1 MMRYKLRI
9 ERDRI
14 FDEVSKQGEWSA
26 AKRYLLEQGQ
36 EAPTPTSVVE
46 LTGEDAQLLEQ
57 YWKDCT
63 GQLAVKCRRWVSS
76 VAEIGGGVFEA
87 EIDVPSNWPASLWLT
102 VESCA
107 TGFLVQSILG
117 QWLQTASGLSAS
129 ETIVASA
136 AQALALASQRLTELI
151 HALSARALPERP
163 HVRREPVNPEE
174 FCRKEDFLT
183 RLIRELESVFLT
195 RPQGDHLYAGLNS
208 MDEVKDAVRKVAERV
223 DDVPAALDKMSGL
236 VSNASAS
243 AAEAKTAAEGA
254 REDAQSAVDEA
265 REAEQTATGALQTA
279 AEAAQLSSAAQSAA
293 ADAQSTAAD
302 AQSTASAAEAK
313 ATDAATAA
321 STADGKAS
329 AAQSAAAAAASAVSQ
344 LRGLLSEKADQSAV
358 DELEQAGMELINGL
372 AEDVQ
377 NVREKTEDLDSL
389 KMSDLENDLL
399 PNYRSAE
406 KRNPLTFV
414 GVLPLDVDRNVTVNT
429 SYRDIQH
436 PQVYYSPLKGAF
448 GAWVGNVLYT
458 RWSGWEEY
466 VLEQYALYLNGET
479 GEWWTVLD
487 GRLVKGFHVQPVI
500 DFLKPV
506 LALRVHELQDT
517 RRLMSGFW
525 MDVGGDLY
533 EVGEFREDNM
543 DSPIEVYNTWGETLG
558 ENGDGGPCHYAM
570 VELRTAFPMY
580 DRWPLLLSNEDG
592 DAGDFRRIF
601 KDSQLNLDN
610 MTVESDDIVLS
621 RLLSRKPGHTDRK
634 FKHWVPYKR
643 YAVGELNSYRDEY
656 TAIGRSINLSKTDEV
671 TGEGV
676 DKTEDLFALKE
687 IDSGMTKM
695 LPISSLLQFFPV
707 NIPEREIPGNLVYLC
722 PSHYIEPGDSAEV
735 LIHMANVGTGER
747 NSNDNSMIVNLWQRA
762 SLHREVR
769 FALNDQEGNGGTFTV
784 RGEPVTGRLW
794 LKSIKQRA
802 MCDIEDGLEGSRLIL
817 SLEFVADR

>member
-1 MMRYKLRI
+1 
-9 ERDRI
+9 
-14 FDEVSKQGEWSA
+14 
-26 AKRYLLEQGQ
+26 
-36 EAPTPTSVVE
+36 
-46 LTGEDAQLLEQ
+46 
-57 YWKDCT
+57 
-63 GQLAVKCRRWVSS
+63 
-76 VAEIGGGVFEA
+76 
-87 EIDVPSNWPASLWLT
+87 
-102 VESCA
+102 
-107 TGFLVQSILG
+107 
-117 QWLQTASGLSAS
+117 
-129 ETIVASA
+129 
-136 AQALALASQRLTELI
+136 
-151 HALSARALPERP
+151 
-163 HVRREPVNPEE
+163 
-174 FCRKEDFLT
+174 
-183 RLIRELESVFLT
+183 
-195 RPQGDHLYAGLNS
+195 
-208 MDEVKDAVRKVAERV
+208 
-223 DDVPAALDKMSGL
+223 
-236 VSNASAS
+236 
-243 AAEAKTAAEGA
+243 
-254 REDAQSAVDEA
+254 
-265 REAEQTATGALQTA
+265 
-279 AEAAQLSSAAQSAA
+279 
-293 ADAQSTAAD
+293 
-302 AQSTASAAEAK
+302 
-313 ATDAATAA
+313 
-321 STADGKAS
+321 
-329 AAQSAAAAAASAVSQ
+329 
-344 LRGLLSEKADQSAV
+344 
-358 DELEQAGMELINGL
+358 
-372 AEDVQ
+372 
-377 NVREKTEDLDSL
+377 
-389 KMSDLENDLL
+389 
-399 PNYRSAE
+399 
-406 KRNPLTFV
+406 
-414 GVLPLDVDRNVTVNT
+414 
-429 SYRDIQH
+429 
-436 PQVYYSPLKGAF
+436 
-448 GAWVGNVLYT
+448 
-458 RWSGWEEY
+458 
-466 VLEQYALYLNGET
+466 
-479 GEWWTVLD
+479 
-487 GRLVKGFHVQPVI
+487 
-500 DFLKPV
+500 
-506 LALRVHELQDT
+506 
-517 RRLMSGFW
+517 

>member
-36 EAPTPTSVVE
+36 EAPIPTSVVE

-236 VSNASAS
+236 VSNASTS

-254 REDAQSAVDEA
+254 REDATMAVDEA
-265 REAEQTATGALQTA
+265 RAAEQTATVALQTA
-279 AEAAQLSSAAQSAA
+279 AEAAQLSSAAQSA
-293 ADAQSTAAD
+293 AAD

-329 AAQSAAAAAASAVSQ
+329 AAQSAAAAAASSVSQ
-344 LRGLLSEKADQSAV
+344 LRNLLSEKADQSAV
-358 DELEQAGMELINGL
+358 DALEQAGLDMINGL
-372 AEDVQ
+372 YDEVQ
-377 NVREKTEDLDSL
+377 EVREKADQLDSL

-406 KRNPLTFV
+406 KRNPQMFM
-414 GVLPLDVDRNVTVNT
+414 GVLPLEVDRNVTVNT

-436 PQVYYSPLKGAF
+436 PQVYYSPLNGVF

-466 VLEQYALYLNGET
+466 VLEQYALYLNCET

-517 RRLMSGFW
+517 RRLMSGIR
-525 MDVGGDLY
+525 MMVEGDLY

-543 DSPIEVYNTWGETLG
+543 ELPIEVYNTWGEALR
-558 ENGDGGPCHYAM
+558 ENGDEGPCHYAM
-570 VELRTAFPMY
+570 VELRTALPMT

-610 MTVESDDIVLS
+610 MFVESDDIVLS
-621 RLLSRKPGHTDRK
+621 RLISRKPGKTDRK

-656 TAIGRSINLSKTDEV
+656 TAIGRSINLTKTDEV

-687 IDSGMTKM
+687 IDPGMTKM
-695 LPISSLLQFFPV
+695 LPVSSLLQFFPV
-707 NIPEREIPGNLVYLC
+707 NIPENEIPDNLVYLC
-722 PSHYIEPGDSAEV
+722 PSEYIEPGGSAEV
-735 LIHMANVGTGER
+735 SIHMANVGT
-747 NSNDNSMIVNLWQRA
+747 NSWNGGNSRMIVNLWQRA
-762 SLHREVR
+762 SLHRELR
-769 FALNDQEGNGGTFTV
+769 ISLNDQEGNGGTFTV

-794 LKSIKQRA
+794 LKSIKQKA
-802 MCDIEDGLEGSRLIL
+802 MCDIEDYDAGSRLIL

>member
-46 LTGEDAQLLEQ
+46 LTGEDARLLEQ
-57 YWKDCT
+57 YWQDGT
-63 GQLAVKCRRWVSS
+63 SQLAVKCRRWVSS

-183 RLIRELESVFLT
+183 RLIKELEPVFLT
-195 RPQGDHLYAGLNS
+195 RPQGDHLYAGVNS
-208 MDEVKDAVRKVAERV
+208 MEEVKDAVRKVAERV

-243 AAEAKTAAEGA
+243 ASKAKTAAGDA
-254 REDAQSAVDEA
+254 REDATMAVNEA
-265 REAEQTATGALQTA
+265 REALASSSSAMLSAT
-279 AEAAQLSSAAQSAA
+279 EAAQLSSAAQSA
-293 ADAQSTAAD
+293 AAD

-329 AAQSAAAAAASAVSQ
+329 AAQSAAASAASAVSQ
-344 LRGLLSEKADQSAV
+344 LRNLLSEKADQSAV
-358 DELEQAGMELINGL
+358 DALEQTGLDMINGL
-372 AEDVQ
+372 YDEVQ
-377 NVREKTEDLDSL
+377 EVREKADQLDSL

-406 KRNPLTFV
+406 KRNPQMFM
-414 GVLPLDVDRNVTVNT
+414 GVLPLEVDRNVTVNT

-436 PQVYYSPLKGAF
+436 PQVYYSPLNGVF

-466 VLEQYALYLNGET
+466 VLEQYALYLNCET

-517 RRLMSGFW
+517 RRLMSGIR
-525 MDVGGDLY
+525 MMVEGDLY
-533 EVGEFREDNM
+533 EVGEFREGNM
-543 DSPIEVYNTWGETLG
+543 ELPIEVYNTWGEALR
-558 ENGDGGPCHYAM
+558 ENGDEGPCHYAM
-570 VELRTAFPMY
+570 VELRTALPMT

-592 DAGDFRRIF
+592 DSGDFRRIF

-621 RLLSRKPGHTDRK
+621 RLISRKPGHTGRK

-656 TAIGRSINLSKTDEV
+656 TAIDRSINLTKADEV
-671 TGEGV
+671 TGDNEV

-687 IDSGMTKM
+687 IDPGMTKM
-695 LPISSLLQFFPV
+695 LPVSSLLQFFPV

-735 LIHMANVGTGER
+735 SIHMANVGTGSFNE
-747 NSNDNSMIVNLWQRA
+747 NKNMMIVNLWQRA

-769 FALNDQEGNGGTFTV
+769 IALNDQEGNGGTFTV

-794 LKSIKQRA
+794 LKSIRQMA
-802 MCDIEDGLEGSRLIL
+802 MCDIEAGLEGTRLIL

>member
-183 RLIRELESVFLT
+183 RLTKMLEPVFLT

-223 DDVPAALDKMSGL
+223 DDVPAALDKMSGM

-254 REDAQSAVDEA
+254 LEESSSAVNEA
-265 REAEQTATGALQTA
+265 RDAEQTATVALQTA

-293 ADAQSTAAD
+293 ADAQSTAL
-302 AQSTASAAEAK
+302 AAEAK

-344 LRGLLSEKADQSAV
+344 LSNRLAEKADQSAV
-358 DELEQAGMELINGL
+358 DELEQTGLDMINGL
-372 AEDVQ
+372 YDEVQ
-377 NVREKTEDLDSL
+377 EVREKADQLDSL
-389 KMSDLENDLL
+389 KMSDLENNLL

-406 KRNPLTFV
+406 KRNPLMFM
-414 GVLPLDVDRNVTVNT
+414 GVLPLEVDRNVTVNT

-436 PQVYYSPLKGAF
+436 PQVYYSPLNGVF

-466 VLEQYALYLNGET
+466 LLEQYALYLNGET

-506 LALRVHELQDT
+506 LALRVHELQDM
-517 RRLMSGFW
+517 RRLMSGIR
-525 MDVGGDLY
+525 MMVEGDLY

-543 DSPIEVYNTWGETLG
+543 ELPIEVYNTWGETLG
-558 ENGDGGPCHYAM
+558 GNGDEGPCHYAM
-570 VELRTAFPMY
+570 VELRTALPMT

-592 DAGDFRRIF
+592 DSGDFRRIF

-621 RLLSRKPGHTDRK
+621 RLISRKPGKTDRK

-687 IDSGMTKM
+687 IDPGMTKM
-695 LPISSLLQFFPV
+695 LPVSSLLQFFPV
-707 NIPEREIPGNLVYLC
+707 NIPENEIPDNLVYLC
-722 PSHYIEPGDSAEV
+722 PSEYIEPGGSAEV
-735 LIHMANVGTGER
+735 SIHMANVGT
-747 NSNDNSMIVNLWQRA
+747 NSWNGGNSRMIVNLWQRA
-762 SLHREVR
+762 SLHRELR
-769 FALNDQEGNGGTFTV
+769 ISLNDQEGNGGTFTV

-794 LKSIKQRA
+794 LKSIKQKA
-802 MCDIEDGLEGSRLIL
+802 MCDIEDYDAGSRLIL